1 MKSHEIESEIQ
12 FLFDSVEFGSDRY
25 YDLDKGPEYVC
36 DQIVADIDKQNFSDL
51 KVLVLMVMKSYL
63 KANIFWSFIQIVIS
77 VRTKFNRVKQKL
89 DF

>member
-36 DQIVADIDKQNFSDL
+36 DQIVVDIDKQNFSDL

-63 KANIFWSFIQIVIS
+63 NFL
-77 VRTKFNRVKQKL
+77 RVHSCITWCEIL
-89 DF
+89 LVH